1 MPGLSALIY
10 SDSYMGYN
18 FSPWHPMKPVRLQLT
33 AELIKAYGLPE
44 LPQLRIVE
52 PRLASDE
59 ELALVHDP
67 AYIEKVRELSAPDL
81 KQDYA
86 PGWGLGTGD
95 NPVFPGMHEA
105 SATIAGGALAAAGMI
120 MDGEL
125 DHALHMGGGLHHAR
139 RARASGFC

>member
-86 PGWGLGTGD
+86 PGWGTVSYTHLTL
-95 NPVFPGMHEA
+95 P
-105 SATIAGGALAAAGMI
+105 TIL
-120 MDGEL
+120 
-125 DHALHMGGGLHHAR
+125 R
-139 RARASGFC
+139 